1 MSSHTSPA
9 SPASVSSLSK
19 SDPEMK
25 AKLTPEE
32 KEELVRLLHGQT
44 SAYWSN
50 CFSRLC
56 LLILRFY
63 EAKHDFSQTFL
74 GYSRK
79 ITVPRSYDDP
89 DDFVDD
95 MFNAISSER
104 LSNALS
110 DAENKMINAR
120 KNMEDYVLYL
130 KSIQPEV
137 ADNE

>member
-1 MSSHTSPA
+1 MSSHTSATPTSA
-9 SPASVSSLSK
+9 SSK
-19 SDPEMK
+19 SDPEEN

-120 KNMEDYVLYL
+120 KNMEDYVIYL
-130 KSIQPEV
+130 KSLQSEV